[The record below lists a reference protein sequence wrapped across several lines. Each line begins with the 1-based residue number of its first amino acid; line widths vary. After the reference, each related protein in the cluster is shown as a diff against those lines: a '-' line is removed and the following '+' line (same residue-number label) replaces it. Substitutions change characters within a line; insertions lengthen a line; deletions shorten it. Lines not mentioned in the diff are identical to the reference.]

1 MLLSSTSTSISYALC
16 LPRQQQ
22 ACIFESLIHRF
33 RSRGP
38 LLYTHPY
45 TQSVCFPTQAT
56 LLIVQRNH
64 LQLSPLHSR
73 PVNLT
78 FDQYTMINPLSIL
91 TFGALISN
99 TLALPQRE
107 TGLYPVTNLHK
118 RQEDTGLFLETWK
131 ELGCH
136 GKPTAKHELLVNTN
150 IVLDQNIL
158 AYKVS
163 RPMGSTE
170 QLDFSQ
176 ADPNSLTPPSNTPD
190 YYCAKFVE
198 KTNPM
203 RTQEF
208 GSSLLQKE
216 HCYQLTGGVS
226 ARVSHLACLLCGLK
240 LIFLVRQF
248 TYTNL
253 SFRKARCLRDKA
265 IYISLAWSWIE
276 ELKGT
281 YLQSSTEFKGGKDI
295 PIKQV

>member
-1 MLLSSTSTSISYALC
+1 
-16 LPRQQQ
+16 
-22 ACIFESLIHRF
+22 
-33 RSRGP
+33 
-38 LLYTHPY
+38 
-45 TQSVCFPTQAT
+45 
-56 LLIVQRNH
+56 
-64 LQLSPLHSR
+64 
-73 PVNLT
+73 
-78 FDQYTMINPLSIL
+78 MINPLSIL

-99 TLALPQRE
+99 ALALPQRE
-107 TGLYPVTNLHK
+107 TGLEPVTNLHK
-118 RQEDTGLFLETWK
+118 RQDDTGLFLETWK

-176 ADPNSLTPPSNTPD
+176 ADPNSLTPPSDTPD

-208 GSSLLQKE
+208 GSSLLQKG

-226 ARVSHLACLLCGLK
+226 ARVSHLACLLCGPK

-253 SFRKARCLRDKA
+253 SFPKARSLRDKGNF
-265 IYISLAWSWIE
+265 ISLAWSWIE
-276 ELKGT
+276 ELKG
-281 YLQSSTEFKGGKDI
+281 YLPAVQHKIQGRKGNSSL
-295 PIKQV
+295 